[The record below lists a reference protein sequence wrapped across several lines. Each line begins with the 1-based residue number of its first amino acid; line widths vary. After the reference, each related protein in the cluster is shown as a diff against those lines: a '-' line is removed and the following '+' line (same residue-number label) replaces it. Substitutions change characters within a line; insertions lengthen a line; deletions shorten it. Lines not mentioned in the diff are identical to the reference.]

1 MRPEL
6 PPPRWGS
13 LPLPPDIQ
21 RHWLE
26 DVTCPM
32 KKLNKPGGVES
43 TEPLQELITNLR
55 CATYCLLT

>member
-6 PPPRWGS
+6 PPPRWGN

-43 TEPLQELITNLR
+43 TDLLQELKGFGV
-55 CATYCLLT
+55 